1 MRRGSSCR
9 PASRTRA
16 IHLAGRRAGP
26 GNGPRGGDRPSRSG
40 RLMKTVSA
48 PESRAGLIGRL
59 QRLAPTAVARWGSL
73 TAAEMLR
80 HLGDSL
86 ESVLGVRLPPG
97 PTPSGKARPL
107 LKWLIL
113 YAPMPWPKG
122 VKTRPGVDPPQ
133 QGTRRPRPSSIPLIP
148 PPLLRCLKGVKP
160 RPGVD
165 PHQQGTRPG
174 DFQLD
179 RARAIAGLDQLAAG
193 PPRTLPRV
201 HFMVGPMSQKD
212 WHRWAYKH
220 VDHHL
225 RQFGL

>member
-1 MRRGSSCR
+1 
-9 PASRTRA
+9 
-16 IHLAGRRAGP
+16 
-26 GNGPRGGDRPSRSG
+26 
-40 RLMKTVSA
+40 MKTVSA
-48 PESRAGLIGRL
+48 PEPRAQLIGRL

-73 TAAEMLR
+73 TAAEMLC
-80 HLGDSL
+80 HLGDSF

-122 VKTRPGVDPPQ
+122 VKTRPGVDP
-133 QGTRRPRPSSIPLIP
+133 
-148 PPLLRCLKGVKP
+148 
-160 RPGVD
+160 
-165 PHQQGTRPG
+165 HQQGTRPG

-179 RARAIAGLDQLAAG
+179 RARAIAGLDQLAAAPAG
-193 PPRTLPRV
+193 SLARV